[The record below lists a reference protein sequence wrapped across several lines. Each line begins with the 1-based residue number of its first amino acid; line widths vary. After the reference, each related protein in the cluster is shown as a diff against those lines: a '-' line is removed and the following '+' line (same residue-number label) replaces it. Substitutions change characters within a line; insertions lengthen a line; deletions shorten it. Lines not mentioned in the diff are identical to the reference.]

1 MCEFDGS
8 IDAER
13 GRIERRRLLGK
24 RFVRIEKKSE
34 FETTIHCCEG
44 IYETL
49 YIGGEFDGSIH
60 KRFGRIEGNHE
71 QSNSNHNHTP
81 TTLRDER

>member
-1 MCEFDGS
+1 M
-8 IDAER
+8 
-13 GRIERRRLLGK
+13 
-24 RFVRIEKKSE
+24 
-34 FETTIHCCEG
+34 FEAITNCCGG

-49 YIGGEFDGSIH
+49 YIGGEFDCSIH

-81 TTLRDER
+81 TPLRDER